1 MATEQAAQRSL
12 EERLL
17 ADTQAAMRSGDVAR
31 RDILRMMRAAV
42 HNEEVARR
50 GKLDDAA
57 VVEVLRRELKKR
69 EEALL
74 LFQQGKRDDLVA
86 KARNEI
92 EIISSYL
99 PSQLGPEEVE
109 RIVREVAQELRA
121 TDQRQMG
128 QVMKAVMPRLKGLAD
143 GKLVNETVR
152 RVLANKG

>member
-17 ADTQAAMRSGDVAR
+17 ADTQAGMRSGDVAR

-109 RIVREVAQELRA
+109 RIVREVAQELGA

-128 QVMKAVMPRLKGLAD
+128 QVMKTVMPRLKGLAD

-152 RVLANKG
+152 RVLANKD